1 LDEIEKAHP
10 DVFNILL
17 QVLEDG
23 RLTDSKGR
31 TVDFRNTIVIMTS
44 NIGAESLKR
53 NKYVGFN
60 VQDRNQD
67 YKDMKGKVMDELK
80 KAFRPEFINRV
91 DEIIVFHALEKEHLV
106 KIVDLL
112 LNTLFKRLGEQN
124 IELELT
130 DRAKEK
136 IVEEGN
142 DPEYGARPLRRAIQK
157 NIEDL
162 LSEELLKGT
171 VTNGKKVIIDV
182 ESGEFVVRTDS
193 KVFS

>member
-1 LDEIEKAHP
+1 
-10 DVFNILL
+10 
-17 QVLEDG
+17 EDG

-60 VQDRNQD
+60 VQDSNQD
-67 YKDMKGKVMDELK
+67 YKDMKGKVLEELK

-130 DRAKEK
+130 
-136 IVEEGN
+136 
-142 DPEYGARPLRRAIQK
+142 
-157 NIEDL
+157 
-162 LSEELLKGT
+162 
-171 VTNGKKVIIDV
+171 
-182 ESGEFVVRTDS
+182 
-193 KVFS
+193 

>member
-1 LDEIEKAHP
+1 
-10 DVFNILL
+10 
-17 QVLEDG
+17 
-23 RLTDSKGR
+23 
-31 TVDFRNTIVIMTS
+31 MTS

-60 VQDRNQD
+60 VQDSNQD
-67 YKDMKGKVMDELK
+67 YKDMKGKVLEELK